1 MNKVTQGY
9 SNIPAGHIASIV
21 TCLEM
26 LENPITNHVHLPE
39 GFSLSLYHS
48 NDLDEYR
55 NLFRLVGTDW
65 LWFSRLLMCDE
76 QLAKILQ
83 EPTREIYVIR
93 YADEDIGLLELDF
106 GVAGDAEL
114 VFLGLTSEVGG
125 KGIGR
130 AIMDTATSL
139 AWQKPIKRFW
149 MRIIKGRNYWQLL
162 SIILMFMIF
171 LGLHYFFI
179 VYPKNTEKA
188 RLAIGKE
195 ILMASYWQNLSYKHV
210 LYKTLLKQNVPLNP
224 INDDEWVVSIRS
236 NWRWGKIDIN

>member
-1 MNKVTQGY
+1 MTQGY

-83 EPTREIYVIR
+83 EPTREIYAIR
-93 YADEDIGLLELDF
+93 YADEDVGLLELDF

-114 VFLGLTSEVGG
+114 VFLGLTSEVRG

-149 MRIIKGRNYWQLL
+149 VHTCTFDHP
-162 SIILMFMIF
+162 SA
-171 LGLHYFFI
+171 LGFY
-179 VYPKNTEKA
+179 
-188 RLAIGKE
+188 
-195 ILMASYWQNLSYKHV
+195 
-210 LYKTLLKQNVPLNP
+210 
-224 INDDEWVVSIRS
+224 IRS
-236 NWRWGKIDIN
+236 GFKPYALKLEVQADPRLSGHLPLSAAAHVPIII